1 MGLPQLTFELKKAA
15 DTVVAR
21 TTQGIIGMI
30 LKDTKALGV
39 HVIYQESDIPT
50 DLGADNIA
58 YIKRA
63 LTGYINRPSCIY
75 LAVVDSTSGT
85 VSGGFADLGQYSYD
99 YLVGPPDIAS
109 PDTTSLAT
117 LVINQRKNRYIGK
130 LVLPNTACDNEG
142 IINFTASNIKVGS
155 ATYDA
160 GDYASRI
167 AGVLAGTPADCSAT
181 TAPLSEVTG
190 VDAVEDPD
198 EAIDGGELILIN
210 DGRQVKL
217 SRAVTS
223 LVTLGD
229 KPAALKKIK
238 MVAAVDLI
246 RYYALTTIEDNYQGK
261 CANTY
266 DNKCILLTA
275 VRGYLQTLE
284 NGDVLLEKS
293 SGAELD
299 AKAIREFL
307 IDQATEAGD
316 MDEVKRIKALANAA
330 VIKEDTGSYVFIRI
344 YGYVLD
350 AMEDFAVVLE
360 VSNGLMAAYRRLGY
374 C

>member
-1 MGLPQLTFELKKAA
+1 MGLPQLTFALKKAA

-21 TTQGIIGMI
+21 TAQGIIGMI
-30 LKDTKALGV
+30 LKDTKSIGV

-63 LTGYINRPSCIY
+63 LTGYINRPNCIY
-75 LAVVDSTSGT
+75 LSVVNSDGGT
-85 VSGGFADLGQYSYD
+85 VTDGFAALGQYSYD
-99 YLVGPPDIAS
+99 YLVAPPDVTT
-109 PDTTSLAT
+109 PDTTT
-117 LVINQRKNRYIGK
+117 LVNLVKEQRKGRYIGK
-130 LVLPNTACDNEG
+130 AVLPDTAADHEG
-142 IINFTASNIKVGS
+142 IINFVATNIKVGTT
-155 ATYDA
+155 TYET
-160 GDYASRI
+160 GGKYASRI

-181 TAPLSEVTG
+181 YAPLPEVTG
-190 VDAVEDPD
+190 VDAMEDPD
-198 EAIDGGELILIN
+198 KAINSGKLILIN

-217 SRAVTS
+217 ARAVTS
-223 LVTLGD
+223 KTTVGD
-229 KPAALKKIK
+229 DEPQALKKIK

-261 CANTY
+261 CSNTY

-275 VRGYLQTLE
+275 LRSYLKTLE
-284 NGDVLLEKS
+284 DGDVLLEKS

-299 AKAIREFL
+299 AAAIRAFL
-307 IDQATEAGD
+307 IEQVSKAGD
-316 MDEVKRIKALANAA
+316 TEEANRIKALDDAA
-330 VIKEDTGSYVFIRI
+330 VVKEDTGSYVFIRL

-360 VSNGLMAAYRRLGY
+360 VSNGLMAA
-374 C
+374 